1 MVKKNT
7 TFKLLIVLLSVCFA
21 AVTLVSC
28 NGLNGGVKNSSSP
41 SISSPEE
48 EVSVSEPD
56 EQDPDASSVEDPT
69 GSDEQDP
76 TASSGE
82 DSTGSDEQDPT
93 TSSGEDSTGS
103 DEQDPNGSGSSEQPT
118 TGGANPPS
126 NPSEE
131 ENYSAH

>member
-76 TASSGE
+76 T
-82 DSTGSDEQDPT
+82 